1 MADPLPPWLN
11 VMRSL
16 NGTKEISGPG
26 TNPVILGMT
35 EEIARRFPEMKTYCD
50 QRAWDSDETPWCGVS
65 AGYCMAMSGIR
76 PPFEDGSDTDC
87 FGWAKSWA
95 SDNGYT
101 VLKTPRLGCVVV
113 LTRSGGGHVTFFES
127 SSGSNYMCRG
137 GNQSNAVTLAAFPK
151 SSVVA
156 LVWPSAEPI
165 PAPIEPP
172 SDVLPV
178 LRKGDTGP
186 AVVRL
191 QELLPKW
198 VDGNFGTTTES
209 LVKEFQRSQGLEADG
224 VVGEQTWAALLDE
237 DTVPVPPPNGIPPAD
252 AGWIYGITATWFGGD
267 SETENSAYA
276 PYDKITATE
285 ISVALPYRF
294 KGELPLVEVMNEDG
308 EIEVARIR
316 DVGPWMIDDNYWTG
330 GTRPVAEKCY
340 ASKTPLP
347 SGPQKG
353 RVPSNPA
360 GIDLSAALAERLG
373 IDGMGKVAWRFK
385 P

>member
-1 MADPLPPWLN
+1 MVDVAPPWLN

-16 NGTKEISGPG
+16 NGTKEVAGPG
-26 TNPVILGMT
+26 ANPVILGMT
-35 EEIARRFPEMKTYCD
+35 EEIARRFPDMKSYCD
-50 QRAWDSDETPWCGVS
+50 QRAWDSDETPWCGVG

-76 PPFEDGSDTDC
+76 PPFKAGSDTDC

-95 SDNGYT
+95 DDPGYT

-113 LTRSGGGHVTFFES
+113 LTRSGGGHVSLYES
-127 SSGSNYMCRG
+127 TSGSNYMLRG

-156 LVWPSAEPI
+156 LTWPSAEPI
-165 PAPIEPP
+165 PGPTPIDPP
-172 SDVLPV
+172 TDALPV
-178 LRKGDTGP
+178 LRKGDSGSY
-186 AVVRL
+186 VL
-191 QELLPKW
+191 KMQELIPKW
-198 VDGNFGTTTES
+198 LDGDFGTTTES
-209 LVKEFQRSQGLEADG
+209 LLKEFQRSAGLEVDG
-224 VVGEQTWAALLDE
+224 VCGERTWAALLNEKPPLPDDE
-237 DTVPVPPPNGIPPAD
+237 K
-252 AGWIYGITATWFGGD
+252 GWIHGITATWFGGS

-294 KGELPLVEVMNEDG
+294 PGILPMVEVMNDDG
-308 EIEVARIR
+308 QVEIAKIR
-316 DVGPWMIDDNYWTG
+316 DVGPWMIDDPYWDH
-330 GTRPVAEKCY
+330 GTRPIAEKCY
-340 ASKTPLP
+340 ASRTPLP

-360 GIDLSAALAERLG
+360 GIDLSSALAKKLG
-373 IDGMGKVAWRFK
+373 VDGDKVSWRFK